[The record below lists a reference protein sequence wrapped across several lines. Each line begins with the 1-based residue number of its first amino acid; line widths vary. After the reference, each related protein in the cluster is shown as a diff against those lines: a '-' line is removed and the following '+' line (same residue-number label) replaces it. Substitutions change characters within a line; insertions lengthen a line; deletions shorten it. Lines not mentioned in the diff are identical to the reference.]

1 MAMDR
6 KIEKKTW
13 TPRKIA
19 GITVVAVVAAGLLY
33 FAFRPSSGTTQRVN
47 EENLV
52 IRQVSDGPFQE
63 FIDITGTVQPV
74 QTTYLDAIEGGVVQR
89 VYLESGSMVQPGDT
103 IVALSNSNLQLSV
116 LQQEAGLYDQINNV
130 RNSRLN
136 LEQNHLNLRK
146 ELASART
153 MLEQYEARFHRDSTL
168 FSGDLISSQDFE
180 ETRQN
185 YRFQKMRFDL
195 TYESYRKDSLQVQQQ
210 LRQLDDS
217 EQRMWRSLDG
227 VQRILDNLVVTAPLE
242 GQLSTIELD
251 PGQSIRQGERIGQVD
266 LLDGFKIR
274 AGIDEFY
281 LARIVTG
288 LQGTFSF
295 ANREYRVEI
304 SRVFPVIQDGQFQ
317 VDLELIGD
325 MPESLRRGQTVRI
338 RLELG
343 DSTTATLLPR
353 GGFFQQTGGSWVY
366 RLNESADR
374 AYRQPIRLGR
384 GNSDFFEVI
393 EGLAPGD
400 RVITSS
406 YADFNNRDVLILN

>member
-6 KIEKKTW
+6 KIEKKKW

-19 GITVVAVVAAGLLY
+19 GIAVVAVIAGGLLY
-33 FAFRPSSGTTQRVN
+33 LAFRPSPGSTQRVDIDN
-47 EENLV
+47 VVVREV
-52 IRQVSDGPFQE
+52 TDGPFQE
-63 FIDITGTVQPV
+63 FIDITGTVQPL

-89 VYLESGSMVQPGDT
+89 VFLESGSMVQPGDT
-103 IVALSNSNLQLSV
+103 ILALTNSGLQLSV
-116 LQQEAGLYDQINNV
+116 LQQEAGIYDQINNV

-146 ELASART
+146 ELASSRT
-153 MLEQYEARFHRDSTL
+153 MLEQYEARFLRDSTL
-168 FSGDLISSQDFE
+168 FTGDLISSQEFE

-185 YRFQKMRFDL
+185 YRFQKMRFEL
-195 TYESYRKDSLQVQQQ
+195 TYESYRKDSLQMQQQ

-227 VQRILDNLVVTAPLE
+227 VQQILDNLVVTAPID

-266 LLDGFKIR
+266 MLDGFKIR

-304 SRVFPVIQDGQFQ
+304 NRVFPVIQDGQFQ
-317 VDLELIGD
+317 VDLELLGD
-325 MPESLRRGQTVRI
+325 VPESLRRGQTVRI

-353 GGFFQQTGGSWVY
+353 GGFFQQTGGNWVY
-366 RLNESADR
+366 RLNESGDR
-374 AYRQPIRLGR
+374 AYRQPVRLGR
-384 GNSDFFEVI
+384 GNSNYFEVL
-393 EGLAPGD
+393 EGLGSGD

-406 YADFNNRDVLILN
+406 YATFDNRDVLILN